1 MYVEVVNL
9 ELNEIFELE
18 KKNENFGKIM
28 RYF

>member
-9 ELNEIFELE
+9 ELDEIFRLE
-18 KKNENFGKIM
+18 KNENFGKIM